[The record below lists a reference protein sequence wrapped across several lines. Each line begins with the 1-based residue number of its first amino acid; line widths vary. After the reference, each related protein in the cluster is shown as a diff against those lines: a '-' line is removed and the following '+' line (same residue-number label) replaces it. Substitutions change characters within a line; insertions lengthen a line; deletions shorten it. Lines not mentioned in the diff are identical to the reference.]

1 MHKKTQSRTLG
12 GSLSKVIKL
21 ISLKRKKDH
30 RSKACLTI
38 ERKQKTADGWTKQ
51 VVGLTA
57 PSS

>member
-1 MHKKTQSRTLG
+1 MHKKRNQGHWG
-12 GSLSKVIKL
+12 GSLSKIIKL
-21 ISLKRKKDH
+21 ISLKGKNDH

>member
-1 MHKKTQSRTLG
+1 MHKKTQSRTLRV
-12 GSLSKVIKL
+12 STSKVIKL
-21 ISLKRKKDH
+21 ISLKGKKDH
-30 RSKACLTI
+30 RSKSCLTI

>member
-1 MHKKTQSRTLG
+1 MHKKMKSRTLG
-12 GSLSKVIKL
+12 GIHIKSNQ
-21 ISLKRKKDH
+21 INQFERKKDN